1 MKRKSRA
8 QVLVLLVAVLTLAL
22 MAFGCAFAIASE
34 PTGSNAVST
43 PRPPAPGPGSSPAPP
58 VPPNSSP
65 APAPQPGPNEPD
77 YNGPHYG
84 RTCGT
89 ASIGVTE
96 PAKTW
101 YMAEGSTAGGF
112 ETWVLVQNPGDE
124 IATASLD
131 FMTDKGEVAG
141 PILKLAPMSRQSI
154 RVNDSVRAFSV
165 STEVTSDQPVVA
177 ERSTYFTPPGFDHR
191 VVAHSHIGIT
201 TPATTWYL
209 AEGATA
215 GGFQTWVLVQNPGDQ
230 VANVSLDYM
239 TDRGEVAGPT
249 IVLAAKSRQSVKVD
263 DTVKTMSVSTKVT
276 SDRPVIVERSVYF
289 RPPESD
295 HWMCGTSSTG
305 VNGPATTWYMAEGST
320 AGGFETWV
328 LVQNPGDEIATVKL
342 TYMTDRGAVEGPTI
356 QLAPKSRQTVSVD
369 KTVHSFNVSSMV
381 TSDRPVIAERAVYK
395 RTRGRDDQ
403 PPGGPQ

>member
-1 MKRKSRA
+1 
-8 QVLVLLVAVLTLAL
+8 
-22 MAFGCAFAIASE
+22 
-34 PTGSNAVST
+34 
-43 PRPPAPGPGSSPAPP
+43 
-58 VPPNSSP
+58 
-65 APAPQPGPNEPD
+65 
-77 YNGPHYG
+77 
-84 RTCGT
+84 
-89 ASIGVTE
+89 
-96 PAKTW
+96 
-101 YMAEGSTAGGF
+101 MAEGSTAGGF
-112 ETWVLVQNPGDE
+112 ETWVLVQNPGNE